1 MWSCHIH
8 RPVSPVMRVIYG
20 VFCLCMLSFILF
32 EVLDIDGSDFPRDP
46 GAMVARV
53 STAEAEHDIRR
64 ALIMLQGSPRM
75 ELPPALA
82 LAPNEGMRRLR
93 QALRQSRPYGLARPG
108 AFSILLPRAALPDPS
123 HRS

>member
-1 MWSCHIH
+1 
-8 RPVSPVMRVIYG
+8 VARVLYG
-20 VFCLCMLSFILF
+20 AFCLCMLSFILF

-64 ALIMLQGSPRM
+64 TLLMGQGSLRM
-75 ELPPALA
+75 ELPPTPA

-93 QALRQSRPYGLARPG
+93 QALQQSRPYGLARPR